1 MREALSH
8 YFTNDKNL
16 KSETRII
23 KYNYDSVCF
32 EFLTDNGVFSKS
44 KIDTGSRILVEEYLK
59 NKPNI
64 KSFLDVGCG
73 YGFITIVLSKILDIK
88 GIGLDIN
95 KRALDLANKNAKLN
109 QVSVTFK
116 ESDIYSNENGTYDL
130 VITNPPI
137 RAGKKVVLEILNEA
151 SCHLNKEGTLWAVI
165 RKDQG
170 AKSIIANLKN
180 NFKIEI
186 IAKNKGFYVF
196 IAKKN

>member
-1 MREALSH
+1 VREALSH

>member
-1 MREALSH
+1 MSH